1 MNKFKYYTLMIF
13 ATLLFAGAFIAG
25 KLGSGSF
32 SPVVMTFI
40 RIGLATLIIFPIM
53 MFKEKEFKASKEEL
67 ILALKLGFVGMTCYH
82 LFFFSALKY
91 TTASNASVI
100 NASMPI
106 LTAIIATFML
116 NEKLPFKKK
125 IFIGFAFVGV
135 VLTIINWDI
144 TSLINMSFNRGDI
157 LMLCG
162 TVSWSFYGVLIKKS
176 NIEISSLKLMSYSL
190 LMCTILISPFAIR
203 EILLYNSLNVP
214 FRDYYSIFYMAIFP
228 TVIGYTIQQAC
239 IKKMGPSTAA
249 LFINLVPVF
258 SILLSV
264 IFLNETINPLI
275 YLSGLIIVVSV
286 VLFTKTKTSN

>member
-1 MNKFKYYTLMIF
+1 MNKFKYYMLMVF

-32 SPVVMTFI
+32 SPVVMTFL

-53 MFKEKEFKASKEEL
+53 ILKEKKFKASKEEL
-67 ILALKLGFVGMTCYH
+67 FLALKLGFVGMTCYH

-91 TTASNASVI
+91 TTASSASVI

-116 NEKLPFKKK
+116 KEKLPFKKM
-125 IFIGFAFVGV
+125 IFIGSAFVGV

-144 TSLINMSFNRGDI
+144 NSLINMDFNKGDI

-162 TVSWSFYGVLIKKS
+162 TLSWSTYGVLIKKS
-176 NIEISSLKLMSYSL
+176 KVEISSLKLMSYSL
-190 LMCTILISPFAIR
+190 LICTVIISPFAIR

-214 FRDYYSIFYMAIFP
+214 LGDYYSIVYMAIFP

-258 SILLSV
+258 SIILSV
-264 IFLNETINPLI
+264 IFLNEIMNPLT
-275 YLSGLIIVVSV
+275 YVSGLIIIVSV
-286 VLFTKTKTSN
+286 VLFTKVRTPN

>member
-1 MNKFKYYTLMIF
+1 MNKFKYYILMIF

-32 SPVVMTFI
+32 SPVVMTFL
-40 RIGLATLIIFPIM
+40 RIALATLIIFPIM

-116 NEKLPFKKK
+116 NEKLPFKKM
-125 IFIGFAFVGV
+125 IFIGSAFVGV

-144 TSLINMSFNRGDI
+144 NSLINMAFNKGDL

-162 TVSWSFYGVLIKKS
+162 TFSWSTYGVLIKKS
-176 NIEISSLKLMSYSL
+176 KVKISSLKLMSYSL
-190 LMCTILISPFAIR
+190 LMCTILIAPFAIR
-203 EILLYNSLNVP
+203 EILLYKSLNVP
-214 FRDYYSIFYMAIFP
+214 LRDYYSILYMAIFP

-258 SILLSV
+258 SIILSV
-264 IFLNETINPLI
+264 IFLNETINPLT
-275 YLSGLIIVVSV
+275 YVSGLIIIVSV
-286 VLFTKTKTSN
+286 VLFTKVRTPN